1 MIESY
6 FRSTYQKFCVNW
18 VAQGLTN
25 KVSHHFVTG
34 AAATFGIA
42 SAIALANHLVVLA
55 TLLLLLSGYCD
66 TLDGT
71 LARLQAKSSPLG
83 SVFDIIS
90 DRIVEIA
97 VVLAL
102 FSLSPSTR
110 AWLSLGMLSSMLLCI
125 TSFLV
130 VGIFQ
135 ENNSSKGFYY
145 SPGFIERAE
154 AFIFFIAM
162 MWLPIY
168 FNWLAISFI
177 VLVFMTSV
185 IRIYELYQHSSSKQF

>member
-1 MIESY
+1 MIETY
-6 FRSTYQKFCVNW
+6 FRSTYQKLCVNW

-25 KVSHHFVTG
+25 KISHNLITG
-34 AAATFGIA
+34 AAAVFGIA
-42 SAIALANHLVVLA
+42 SAVALANHRVVLA
-55 TLLLLLSGYCD
+55 TLLLLTSGYCD

-71 LARLQAKSSPLG
+71 LARLQAKSSALG
-83 SVFDIIS
+83 SMFDIIG

-97 VVLAL
+97 IVLAL
-102 FSLSPSTR
+102 FSISPSSR
-110 AWLSLGMLSSMLLCI
+110 AWLSLGILSSMLLCI
-125 TSFLV
+125 TSFLM
-130 VGIFQ
+130 VGIYQ

-168 FNWLAISFI
+168 FKWLAISFI
-177 VLVFMTSV
+177 VLVLMTSV
-185 IRIYELYQHSSSKQF
+185 IRIYEFYQYYSSK

>member
-6 FRSTYQKFCVNW
+6 FRATYQKICVNW
-18 VAQGLTN
+18 VAQRITH
-25 KVSHHFVTG
+25 KVSHHLVTG
-34 AAATFGIA
+34 AASVFGIA

-83 SVFDIIS
+83 SVFDIVS

-97 VVLAL
+97 IVLAL

-110 AWLSLGMLSSMLLCI
+110 AWSCMGMLSSMLLCI

-130 VGIFQ
+130 VGIYQ

-162 MWLPIY
+162 MWLPVY
-168 FNWLAISFI
+168 FTWLAISFI
-177 VLVFMTSV
+177 VLVFMTSI
-185 IRIYELYQHSSSKQF
+185 IRIYEFYQDYSSK